1 MQLTQVKFRNINS
14 YGNRWQTITFDPSN
28 PGLYQIFGENGTG
41 KSTISQVLKLGL
53 YGKVQGSKTIA
64 KCVNR
69 INKSGEVNISF
80 ESRLG
85 TIDINRTFQPNSL
98 TLKVAGVE
106 YKEAGVKN
114 VQEYLED
121 NLIGIPQNIFNN
133 SVSLSI
139 NDFKSFL
146 KMTPSDKKE
155 IVDRIFGLESI
166 NKMIKVIKQ
175 EINETKSLLS
185 RYEDNIRFVEDN
197 IRKAEKELLIV
208 ESKVEEDNS
217 EKINSLKQNYEELIS
232 KKSSLH
238 EKKLKANEVKEKLE
252 DAERKIYKSK
262 QSLNSNLDVIAKQKR
277 LYESSKCPTCGS
289 ALDSEEHKHKFQEIL
304 TEEETYKLKLSELKE
319 KSKELDERMLKAKTA
334 LKECE
339 SRLFEID
346 SKSRSIQSMIK
357 ETETQKTN
365 QQTDGIRRIIEQN
378 AEKLE
383 EIQNQ
388 RKELM
393 KKEGINRIVED
404 ILGDNGLKKSVME
417 HIVKPMNIQINSILS
432 ELELPFKVQFDG
444 QFEAKLTQLSYDIS
458 IEELSTGQLKMLD
471 FAVLIAIIKML
482 KIKFPSLNILFLDE
496 IFSSLDPNNVSK
508 IVHILRRIAKDYNM
522 NIMVINH
529 APLPLE
535 LFDWTITTSLKD
547 NFSNLTVEKCV

>member
-175 EINETKSLLS
+175 EINETKNLLS

-197 IRKAEKELLIV
+197 IRKAEEELLIV

-232 KKSSLH
+232 KKSTLQ
-238 EKKLKANEVKEKLE
+238 EKKSKANEVKEKLE
-252 DAERKIYKSK
+252 DAERKIYKNK

-304 TEEETYKLKLSELKE
+304 TEEETYKLKLSELQE

-547 NFSNLTVEKCV
+547 NFSNLAVEKCV

>member
-14 YGNRWQTITFDPSN
+14 YGNRWQTINFDPDN
-28 PGLYQIFGENGTG
+28 PGLFQIFGENGTG

-53 YGKVQGSKTIA
+53 YGKVQGKTIA

-69 INKSGEVNISF
+69 INKSGEVSISF
-80 ESRLG
+80 GSRLG
-85 TIDINRTFQPNSL
+85 KVDITRTFLPNSL
-98 TLKVAGVE
+98 TLKIAGIE

-146 KMTPSDKKE
+146 KMSPSDKKE

-175 EINETKSLLS
+175 EINETKTLLS

-197 IRKAEKELLIV
+197 IKKAEQELLIV
-208 ESKVEEDNS
+208 ENKVEEDNS
-217 EKINSLKQNYEELIS
+217 EKINALKENYNSLIS
-232 KKSSLH
+232 KKTNLQ
-238 EKKLKANEVKEKLE
+238 EKKLKANDVREKLE
-252 DAERKIYKSK
+252 DVERKIYKNK
-262 QSLNSNLDVIAKQKR
+262 QSIHSNLDVIVKQKR

-289 ALDSEEHKHKFQEIL
+289 SLDSEEHQHKFQEIL
-304 TEEETYKLKLSELKE
+304 SEEDSYKLKLSELQE
-319 KSKELDERMLKAKTA
+319 KSTELDERMTKAKIA

-339 SRLFEID
+339 TRLFEID

-357 ETETQKTN
+357 ETESQKMD
-365 QQTDGIRRIIEQN
+365 QQTDGIRRIIEKN
-378 AEKLE
+378 IEKLE
-383 EIQNQ
+383 EIQND
-388 RKELM
+388 RKSLK
-393 KKEGINRIVED
+393 KKEGINRLVEE

-432 ELELPFKVQFDG
+432 ELEIPFKVKFDG
-444 QFEAKLTQLSYDIS
+444 QFEAKLTQLSYEIS

-471 FAVLIAIIKML
+471 FSVLIAIIKML
-482 KIKFPSLNILFLDE
+482 KLKFPSLNILFLDE
-496 IFSSLDPNNVSK
+496 IFSSLDPNNVSR
-508 IVHILRRIAKDYNM
+508 IISILRRIAKDYNM

-535 LFDWTITTSLKD
+535 LFDWTITTSFKD
-547 NFSNLTVEKCV
+547 NFSNCVVEKCI